1 MSPDLEAWRAWV
13 GRVEESEDTIDPLRA
28 RAMQAALDDP
38 GPPLGPGDAVPPLWH
53 WLYFWTVAPEAEL
66 GPDGHPVLGGF
77 LPPIDLPR
85 RMWAGCRV
93 SFPRPLPLG
102 AAATRRSEILQVS
115 LKEGRSGPLAF
126 VTVRHQVATDDGICI
141 EEEQD
146 LVYRAAPT
154 PGELPRA
161 GEPAPATAAWRREM
175 APDPVLLFRYSAL
188 TFNGHRIHYDLKFAT
203 EDEGYPG
210 LVVHGPLLATLMVE
224 LARRERPT
232 ARVAQFEFRA
242 QRPVFDTAPYV
253 VAGAPAADGKSAEV
267 WVTDPNGR
275 YASRGRIEWA

>member
-13 GRVEESEDTIDPLRA
+13 GRVEESKDTIDPLRA

-38 GPPLGPGDAVPPLWH
+38 GPPLGPGDALPPLWH

-66 GPDGHPVLGGF
+66 GPDGHPGLGGF

-85 RMWAGCRV
+85 RMWAGSRV

-126 VTVRHQVATDDGICI
+126 VTVRHQMATDEGVCI

-154 PGELPRA
+154 AGELPRA

-224 LARRERPT
+224 LARRERPA
-232 ARVAQFEFRA
+232 ARVAGFEFRA

-253 VAGAPAADGKSAEV
+253 VAGAPAADGTSAEV
-267 WVTDPNGR
+267 WVTDPDR
-275 YASRGRIEWA
+275 CYASRGRIEFE